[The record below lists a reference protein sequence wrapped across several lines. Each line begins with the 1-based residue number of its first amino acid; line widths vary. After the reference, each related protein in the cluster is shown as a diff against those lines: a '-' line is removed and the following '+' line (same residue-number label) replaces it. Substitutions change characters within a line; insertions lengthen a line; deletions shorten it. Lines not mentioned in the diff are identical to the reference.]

1 MRTTRRL
8 TIAGSALTLLLALSG
23 CQVPESGQT
32 TSTPVSSSTTVTAT
46 TTSEQADTTATT
58 STTVAADPDSNLAVD
73 VLNILE
79 VKGRAPKTGYS
90 RDEFGPAWA
99 DVDRNGCDTRNDILN
114 RDLEQVTYRD
124 NTQDCVVLTG
134 VLNDPYTA
142 TQINFQRGQDT
153 STAVQ
158 IDHVVALS
166 DAWQKGAQQLT
177 ADQRRMFSNDPLN
190 LLAVDGPAN
199 QQKGDSDAASWLPAN
214 RSFRCDY
221 VSRQIAV
228 KHRYDLW
235 VTAAEKDAMVRVLD
249 ACPGQE
255 VPTDDTVYTIAVT
268 STTTVEQ
275 PAVAPAAV
283 APAPE
288 TPAPVPEVPT
298 PAPEAPAPV
307 QPAVVPP
314 APVEAAG
321 TDPRFPN
328 CKEAIAAGY
337 GNYIQGIN
345 PEYNWYRDGDNDG
358 INCER

>member
-1 MRTTRRL
+1 MRTTRL
-8 TIAGSALTLLLALSG
+8 AIAGSALTLLLALTG
-23 CQVPESGQT
+23 CQAPESEQT
-32 TSTPVSSSTTVTAT
+32 TSTAASTST
-46 TTSEQADTTATT
+46 TTSATASAQAESSPSSTPAA
-58 STTVAADPDSNLAVD
+58 TTVAADPDSNLAVE

-99 DVDRNGCDTRNDILN
+99 DVDHNGCDTRNDILD

-177 ADQRRMFSNDPLN
+177 ADQRRTFSNDPLN

-199 QQKGDSDAASWLPAN
+199 QQKSDSDAASWLPAN

-235 VTAAEKDAMVRVLD
+235 VTAAEKDAMIRVLD

-255 VPTDDTVYTIAVT
+255 VPTDDTVYTINVT

-288 TPAPVPEVPT
+288 APAPVPE
-298 PAPEAPAPV
+298 APAPAPV

-314 APVEAAG
+314 APVAPVEAAG
-321 TDPRFPN
+321 TDPQFPN
-328 CKEAIAAGY
+328 CKQAIAAGY
-337 GNYIQGIN
+337 GNYIQGVN
-345 PEYNWYRDGDNDG
+345 PEYNWYRDGDGDG
-358 INCER
+358 INCEH